1 MGGHISKLGTR
12 LNSAVQSYNDTVAS
26 LETRVFTTARRLV
39 DLKVTSDE
47 LEPPRPIELVTRKVQ
62 KSELVASANETL
74 VSMPAKLP
82 EPLFGELLSGDAEPS
97 EHNETADPAWLDPT
111 QLDPSRPQRP
121 RYDPAER
128 RGLA

>member
-62 KSELVASANETL
+62 KSELVASANDTL

-82 EPLFGELLSGDAEPS
+82 EPCSANSRRSRPSQPSTPSRSIPPGSIPLSS
-97 EHNETADPAWLDPT
+97 IRR
-111 QLDPSRPQRP
+111 RPQRP